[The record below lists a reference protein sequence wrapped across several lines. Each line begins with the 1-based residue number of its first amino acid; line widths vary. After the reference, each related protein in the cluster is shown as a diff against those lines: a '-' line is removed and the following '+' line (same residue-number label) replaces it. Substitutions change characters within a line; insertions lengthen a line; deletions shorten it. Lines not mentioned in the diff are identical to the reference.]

1 MTKIM
6 TFGSG
11 GWALPIDPGSVLRDG
26 SGKALPLADGTTQ
39 FDFRYRD
46 VRFVGRV
53 EVDHGSVTL
62 RIVGD
67 VGPMPYSAESAQA
80 RAGLARICAVA
91 NDSLK
96 HARLR
101 VVQGRILV
109 GTDLALETPPTATGL
124 VSAVVEFLLPTR
136 PYLELIAVYLRPPL
150 APAKKGE
157 TALQP
162 EWRKRPR

>member
-1 MTKIM
+1 M

-46 VRFVGRV
+46 IRFAARV

-62 RIVGD
+62 RVVGD
-67 VGPMPYSAESAQA
+67 VGPMPYSAESTQA
-80 RAGLARICAVA
+80 RAGLTRICAVA
-91 NDSLK
+91 NESLVG
-96 HARLR
+96 ARLR
-101 VVQGRILV
+101 VAQGRILL
-109 GTDLALETPPTATGL
+109 GKDITLETPPTATAL
-124 VSAVVEFLLPTR
+124 VSAVVEFILPTR
-136 PYLELIAVYLRPPL
+136 PYLELISVYLRPPL
-150 APAKKGE
+150 APARAGE

-162 EWRKRPR
+162 QWRKPSR

>member
-1 MTKIM
+1 MS
-6 TFGSG
+6 FGSG

-39 FDFRYRD
+39 FDFHYRD
-46 VRFVGRV
+46 IRFVGRV

-62 RIVGD
+62 RVVGD
-67 VGPMPYSAESAQA
+67 VGPMPYSAESTQA

-96 HARLR
+96 RARLR
-101 VVQGRILV
+101 VAQGRILL
-109 GTDLALETPPTATGL
+109 GTDIALETPPTATAL
-124 VSAVVEFLLPTR
+124 VTAIVEFLLPAQ
-136 PYLELIAVYLRPPL
+136 PYLELIAVYVRPPL
-150 APAKKGE
+150 APARAGE

-162 EWRKRPR
+162 EWRKPRR